1 VHLLDLEASP
11 PPKPEPETKWM
22 PERFPTDLE
31 LLGHGIVSRARRPL
45 QYARVAF
52 KTAQS
57 ITNFAMTRFRREGP
71 GMAAPLTAP
80 RTSINTTVTAHRK
93 VAFARI
99 PLSEVKAIKHASGTK
114 VNDVVLAVAAGALR
128 HYLEQRDE
136 LPEKSLLATVPVSV
150 RSEDDKGTGANKVS
164 ALFAS
169 LATDIDDPYERLQAI
184 AEANKGAKEELNAIG
199 ADMLQQWTELAA
211 PNTWSLAMRLYAG
224 MKLSERH
231 PVVHNLV
238 ISNVPGPQIPL
249 YFAGGKLV
257 ELFPLGP
264 VFDGAALNVT
274 VLSYL
279 DTLHW
284 GFLAGREAMP
294 ELWDLANAVPD
305 ALAELSKAVAA
316 TSPS

>member
-1 VHLLDLEASP
+1 MPDP
-11 PPKPEPETKWM
+11 PPKPAPEQEWK
-22 PERFPTDLE
+22 PDRVPSDLE
-31 LLGHGIVSRARRPL
+31 LLGQAVVGRFTRPWR
-45 QYARVAF
+45 YAKVAYR
-52 KTAQS
+52 TAES
-57 ITNFAMTRFRREGP
+57 LVNFAMTRFRREGP

-80 RTSINTTVTAHRK
+80 RTSINTTVTSHRK

-99 PLSEVKAIKHASGTK
+99 SLGDVKEIKNKTGTK

-136 LPEKSLLATVPVSV
+136 LPERSLIATVPVSV
-150 RSEDDKGTGANKVS
+150 RTEEEKEVVGSNKVS
-164 ALFAS
+164 ALFTS
-169 LATDIDDPYERLQAI
+169 LATDLDDPLERLLAI
-184 AEANKGAKEELNAIG
+184 AESNKGAKDELNAIG
-199 ADMLQQWTELAA
+199 ADMLQQWTEFAA
-211 PNTWSLAMRLYAG
+211 PNTWSLAMRVYAG
-224 MKLSERH
+224 MKLAERH

-238 ISNVPGPQIPL
+238 ISNVPGPQVPL
-249 YFAGGKLV
+249 YFAGGKLE

-294 ELWDLANAVPD
+294 GLWDLANAVPN
-305 ALAELSKAVAA
+305 ALAELSKAVDAA
-316 TSPS
+316 AVPS